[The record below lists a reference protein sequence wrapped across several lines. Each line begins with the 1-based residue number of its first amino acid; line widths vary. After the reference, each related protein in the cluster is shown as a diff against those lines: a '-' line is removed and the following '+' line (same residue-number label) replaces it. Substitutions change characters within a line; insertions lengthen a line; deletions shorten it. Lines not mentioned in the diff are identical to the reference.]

1 MLSRFKI
8 RQAFAIVSAF
18 MVFVIVGLISLIIL
32 SSNASLI
39 RSQSITSLQ
48 EHNQAIANRLDA
60 DLYAVVNINT
70 MFANALTRHSGTIVS
85 RVWQMSSNVLVDD
98 AGLVHRMGV
107 FAPFRQG
114 HQTVIFDRPA
124 PPSQSA
130 VLSQLINNALP
141 ETLWLSGGLETVP
154 TLGGWHGP
162 EQPLHSHTGDDVL
175 IYATPYRGFSD
186 VPQGVVWSEILVSR
200 LDALAQERL
209 SRDAMLRDGYSLLLG
224 PNGEVLT
231 HYGLKE
237 GQRPSTSS
245 TASNAPITPATL
257 EQLQE
262 LLTATSSGQSF
273 TQLHENL
280 QDWPSVLVLKTTLP
294 NLGWELVS
302 FLPPRLIEAAQGQ
315 NILLTVVV
323 MILGIAAAAFYV
335 WYITGNWITEPL
347 HELTRAAQEIG
358 FGDMRYQINLRFR
371 NREDELGLLSR
382 ALNDMRN
389 NLEYSH
395 NELSRWSRTLEQR
408 VSERTRELEVAQSLA
423 QTNAADLQAVYDAS
437 LSVVG
442 DHQLEGILQT
452 LAERIITLLPA
463 SYAAVWLT
471 TSDDKHLKLVASTG
485 TDRLNW
491 VITLNE
497 GIVGLTVREMQPV
510 ILEDYG
516 NWPARLEYMNPNVQQ
531 AMGIPLLFNNQP
543 IGALM
548 AGRRKEDPV
557 FTPDDQRLLTL
568 LANLVSPAVR
578 NAQLYVRLDEAMAQT
593 QQANDVK
600 THFLASVTH
609 ELRTPLNLI
618 INNTDFMRIGEFGPV
633 TDEQSSRLQQTVRS
647 AEHLLYLI
655 NDLLDVSKIEAG
667 EMHLFIQMSDPMPM
681 LEDALDSAYS
691 LASEKSDLNVV
702 TDIPDDLPHIPMDSR
717 RIRQVLTNLLSN
729 AVKFTQSGE
738 VRLTVT
744 LEDPIIRFA
753 VRDTGIGIPDDEM
766 QNLFSLFQRTT
777 RARSL
782 GIEGTGLGLAISRY
796 LVEAHGGVMTVET
809 NLGEGSTFSFTL
821 PLHALENDD
830 EGKRVTATMP
840 QVKPSR

>member
-1 MLSRFKI
+1 MLSRFRI
-8 RQAFAIVSAF
+8 RQAFAIISAL
-18 MVFVIVGLISLIIL
+18 MVFIIVGLASLIIL
-32 SSNASLI
+32 ASNWDLI
-39 RSQSITSLQ
+39 RTQSISALQ
-48 EHNQAIANRLDA
+48 EHSQAVASRLDTELNA
-60 DLYAVVNINT
+60 IVNTNE

-85 RVWQMSSNVLVDD
+85 RVWQMSSNVLMDNS
-98 AGLVHRMGV
+98 GLVHRVGV

-114 HQTVIFDRPA
+114 HQTVVFDRPA
-124 PPSQSA
+124 PPSEIA

-141 ETLWLSGGLETVP
+141 EELWIGGGLSTVP
-154 TLGGWHGP
+154 DLAGWYGP
-162 EQPLHSHTGDDVL
+162 ENPLHSNTGEDVL
-175 IYATPYRGFSD
+175 LYATPYRGFSD
-186 VPQGVVWSEILVSR
+186 VPQGVVWSEILISR
-200 LDALAQERL
+200 LNHLIQNNIG
-209 SRDAMLRDGYSLLLG
+209 RDATLQDGYSLLLA
-224 PNGEVLT
+224 PNGET
-231 HYGLKE
+231 IITYGLDDASRMVIE
-237 GQRPSTSS
+237 TPFSTETIPPVELAYLHELLSTTEAGQGFTH
-245 TASNAPITPATL
+245 
-257 EQLQE
+257 LQE
-262 LLTATSSGQSF
+262 D
-273 TQLHENL
+273 L
-280 QDWPSVLVLKTTLP
+280 QGWGSVLVLRTPLP
-294 NLGWELVS
+294 AIGWEMVS
-302 FLPPRLIEAAQGQ
+302 FLPPRLIDVPQSQ
-315 NILLTVVV
+315 NILQTVIV
-323 MILGIAAAAFYV
+323 IGLGIMLAALFV
-335 WYITGNWITEPL
+335 WYIAGNWLTEPL
-347 HELTRAAQEIG
+347 HQLTRAAQEIG

-371 NREDELGLLSR
+371 NREDELGLLAR

-408 VSERTRELEVAQSLA
+408 VSERTHELEAAQLLA
-423 QTNAADLQAVYDAS
+423 QNNAADLQAVYDAS

-442 DHQLEGILQT
+442 DHQLEGILQA
-452 LAERIITLLPA
+452 LSERIFTLLPA

-471 TSDDKHLKLVASTG
+471 TSDEQHLKLVASTG
-485 TDRLNW
+485 EDRPQK
-491 VITLNE
+491 VITLQE
-497 GIVGLTVREMQPV
+497 GIVGLTVRETRPV

-516 NWPARLEYMNPNVQQ
+516 NWSARLDEMNPLVQQ
-531 AMGIPLLFNNQP
+531 AVGAPLMFNNKP

-548 AGRRKEDPV
+548 AGRRREDPV
-557 FTPDDQRLLTL
+557 FTLDDQRLLTL

-578 NAQLYVRLDEAMAQT
+578 NAQLYVRLDEAMAET

-633 TDEQSSRLQQTVRS
+633 TGEQSSRLQQTVRS

-691 LASEKSDLNVV
+691 LANEKSDLEVV
-702 TDIPDDLPHIPMDSR
+702 TEIPASLPHIPMDSR
-717 RIRQVLTNLLSN
+717 RVRQVLTNLLSN
-729 AVKFTQSGE
+729 AVKFTQAGE

-744 LEDPIIRFA
+744 LEESLIRFS
-753 VRDTGIGIPDDEM
+753 VRDTGIGIPNDEM

-796 LVEAHGGVMTVET
+796 LVEAHGGVMAVET

-821 PLHALENDD
+821 PLQVLDNDD
-830 EGKRVTATMP
+830 DGKRVTATMP
-840 QVKPSR
+840 QIKPAS

>member
-8 RQAFAIVSAF
+8 RQAFAIVSAV
-18 MVFVIVGLISLIIL
+18 MVFIIVGLISLILIT
-32 SSNASLI
+32 SNANLI
-39 RSQSITSLQ
+39 RTQAISTLQ
-48 EHNQAIANRLDA
+48 EHNQAVASRLDTRLSSVTHTN
-60 DLYAVVNINT
+60 DML
-70 MFANALTRHSGTIVS
+70 ANALTRHSGTIVS
-85 RVWQMSSNVLVDD
+85 RIWQTSSNVLMDQS
-98 AGLVHRMGV
+98 GLVHRIGV

-114 HQTVIFDRPA
+114 HQTVVFDRPA
-124 PPSQSA
+124 PPSEIA
-130 VLSQLINNALP
+130 VLSQLINNPLP
-141 ETLWLSGGLETVP
+141 ETIWLKDGLSAVP
-154 TLGGWHGP
+154 NLAGWHGP
-162 EQPLHSHTGDDVL
+162 EHPLLSHTGDEVL
-175 IYATPYRGFSD
+175 IYAMPYRGFSD
-186 VPQGVVWSEILVSR
+186 VPQGVVWSEVLASR
-200 LDALAQERL
+200 LDQIL
-209 SRDAMLRDGYSLLLG
+209 SETITRDSSLREGYSLMLS
-224 PNGEVLT
+224 PSGEVLS
-231 HYGLKE
+231 HYGLNDPARTTTTS
-237 GQRPSTSS
+237 GQPL
-245 TASNAPITPATL
+245 PPVEL
-257 EQLQE
+257 ENLQE
-262 LLTATSSGQSF
+262 LLSATATGQRF
-273 TQLHENL
+273 TQLNADL
-280 QDWPSVLVLKTTLP
+280 LDWESVLVLRTPLP
-294 NLGWELVS
+294 ALGWELVS
-302 FLPPRLIEAAQGQ
+302 FLPPRLIEASSAQNVLQ
-315 NILLTVVV
+315 AVVIMV
-323 MILGIAAAAFYV
+323 IGIAAAAFYV

-347 HELTRAAQEIG
+347 HQLTRAAQEIG

-371 NREDELGLLSR
+371 NREDEVGLLAR

-408 VSERTRELEVAQSLA
+408 VSERTRELEIAQNLA

-442 DHQLEGILQT
+442 DHQLEGILQA

-471 TSDDKHLKLVASTG
+471 TSDDQHLKLVASTG
-485 TDRLNW
+485 TDKLDR

-497 GIVGLTVREMQPV
+497 GIVGLAVRETRPV

-516 NWPARLEYMNPNVQQ
+516 NWPARLDNMNPAVQQ
-531 AMGIPLLFNNQP
+531 GMGVPLLFNNQP

-548 AGRRKEDPV
+548 AGRRTEDPV
-557 FTPDDQRLLTL
+557 FTEDDQRLLTL

-578 NAQLYVRLDEAMAQT
+578 NAQLYVRLDEAMVQT

-667 EMHLFIQMSDPMPM
+667 EMHLFIQMSDPLPM

-691 LASEKSDLNVV
+691 LASEKPDLEVV
-702 TDIPDDLPHIPMDSR
+702 TDIPENLPHIPMDSR

-729 AVKFTQSGE
+729 AVKFTPSGE
-738 VRLTVT
+738 VRLMVTVEEV
-744 LEDPIIRFA
+744 LIRFA
-753 VRDTGIGIPDDEM
+753 VRDTGIGIPDEEM

-796 LVEAHGGVMTVET
+796 LVEAHGGAMSVET
-809 NLGEGSTFSFTL
+809 NIGEGSTFSFTL
-821 PLHALENDD
+821 PLHALETED

-840 QVKPSR
+840 QIKPAR